1 MATSVTR
8 APNGYVGDDWIYVI
22 NFNVA
27 ISGGMAKS
35 LILYDFGFVIPSG
48 AVINGI
54 QVSIKAYTDET
65 FALYISSVYLG
76 FYDGLNFVTKGSARN
91 NANYWTLVGDIYTVG
106 SSSDLWGATWTYN
119 DINQSTF
126 GCNIEIYNGYTLPA
140 TVYVDYVD
148 MTITYTISGTTYQ
161 LSASIPLQTT
171 FTPLLNVNKKLQAVV
186 QSLTSITSSFIAIQK
201 KLNAVVE
208 SSTSIISDLI
218 IRGIQ
223 LINAVIS
230 TSTTFLSSL
239 KVNYTLNSLFV
250 GKTQVLSFASIKK
263 ALQSSI
269 NGRTL
274 FTGTIDRV
282 KYLVSNITT
291 KTILTAQLIVPRLL
305 SAIISGKTSFVS
317 QIRII
322 RNFASKV
329 IGKTTI
335 QAQLI
340 SVQLLN
346 AVISS
351 ATQMKASLKKTIR
364 MFASFAGKTIFI
376 AIPTFWS
383 RVKRYPTT
391 WQQKNREVKTWRRI
405 K

>member
-1 MATSVTR
+1 MATYSVTR
-8 APNGYVGDDWIYVI
+8 APNSYYGVDWSNLTNLKFSDDQYASVLIEMDMT
-22 NFNVA
+22 A
-27 ISGGMAKS
+27 S

-54 QVSIKAYTDET
+54 QVSIEAHTDT
-65 FALYISSVYLG
+65 INAMYLSSVYLG
-76 FYDGLNFVTKGSARN
+76 FYDGLNFVTKGSAM
-91 NANYWTLVGDIYTVG
+91 YDTTYFTLIDSIYTVG
-106 SSSDLWGATWTYN
+106 SSSDLWGTTWTYN
-119 DINQSTF
+119 DINQSSF
-126 GCNIEIYNGYTLPA
+126 GCQITIYNNSSSSAYA
-140 TVYVDYVD
+140 YVDYVD

-171 FTPLLNVNKKLQAVV
+171 FTPRLNVNKKLQAVV
-186 QSLTSITSSFIAIQK
+186 QS
-201 KLNAVVE
+201 
-208 SSTSIISDLI
+208 STSIISDLI
-218 IRGIQ
+218 IRGKQ
-223 LINAVIS
+223 LLNAIIS

-239 KVNYTLNSLFV
+239 KVNHTLNSVFV
-250 GKTQVLSFASIKK
+250 GKTQVSSFTSIKK
-263 ALQSSI
+263 ALQSYI
-269 NGRTL
+269 PGRTL
-274 FTGTIDRV
+274 FTGTINRV
-282 KYLVSNITT
+282 KHLVSNITMQ
-291 KTILTAQLIVPRLL
+291 TILTAQLIVPRLL

-383 RVKRYPTT
+383 KIKRYSAT
-391 WQQKNREVKTWRRI
+391 WQQKNMEVKTWKRI